1 MLDDHEQ
8 ERFMRFWIS
17 AQSSVAGY
25 IHSLVRDHAQ
35 AKDLVQETALVL
47 FRRFPDY
54 DGERPF
60 LAWALGIAR
69 FQVMGMRRD
78 AARNLVT
85 FDDDLLAQFTETWCE
100 LSPDSGDRAD
110 ALRECLRELP
120 QKAAHLIGLRYYEGL
135 GAAEIATRTGTGNE
149 GSVRVFLQ
157 RIRQQLRECVERRLR
172 LEGGAL

>member
-1 MLDDHEQ
+1 
-8 ERFMRFWIS
+8 MRFWIS

-25 IHSLVRDHAQ
+25 IHSLVRDHAL

-47 FRRFPDY
+47 FRRFSEY
-54 DGERPF
+54 DGGRPF

-78 AARNLVT
+78 AARTLVT
-85 FDDDLLAQFTETWCE
+85 FDDELLAGFTETWCE
-100 LSPDSGDRAD
+100 LSPDSGERGD

-120 QKAAHLIGLRYYEGL
+120 QKASHLIGLRYYEGL
-135 GAAEIATRTGTGNE
+135 SATEIAARTGSGNE

-172 LEGGAL
+172 LEGGPL